1 MGVRTTVRAGRLA
14 GIPIEINISIIGV
27 AAFVIWTLAFR
38 ILPQVDTD
46 ASLQVRLIAAVAC
59 SALFFVSIL
68 GHELGHALVARR
80 HDVQATAIT
89 LWLLGGVAKLVRQA
103 PTPKAEF
110 QIAAAG
116 PFTSL
121 LFGLGFAG
129 LAELLS
135 GRPEFRLT
143 WVVLAWLGA
152 VNILLA
158 ISNMLPAAP
167 LDGGRVLTAA
177 LWKRLGDAERARL
190 ISGRC
195 GLVLGVA
202 LVVAAL
208 IAVIWLGGITIGWTS
223 TLIMGAFLLAAA
235 RGEIIGAAV
244 RGRLERLSVNELMTN
259 HPSAVHGSQTIE
271 QFLVTTPP
279 GAGGVARPVVR
290 WDRTP
295 VGYAVPDH
303 LASIV
308 GPERSWTTLADSMIR
323 TDRVHRAWA
332 NETAADVL
340 ERLDIDERSVVV
352 VHDPE
357 TGAEIGTLSDHQLR
371 RTLALPDA
379 WGRLPELEPPDAVPS
394 PA

>member
-1 MGVRTTVRAGRLA
+1 MRTTVRAGRLA
-14 GIPIEINISIIGV
+14 GIPIEINLSIIGV

-46 ASLQVRLIAAVAC
+46 ASLNVRLVAAVAC
-59 SALFFVSIL
+59 TALFFASIL

-103 PTPKAEF
+103 PTPRAEF

-116 PFTSL
+116 PFASF

-129 LAELLS
+129 AASLFVD
-135 GRPEFRLT
+135 RPNFRLT
-143 WVVLAWLGA
+143 YVVLAWLGA

-158 ISNMLPAAP
+158 ISNLLPAAP

-190 ISGRC
+190 ISARC
-195 GLVLGVA
+195 GLILGAILIVAAVVA
-202 LVVAAL
+202 LV
-208 IAVIWLGGITIGWTS
+208 WLGAITFGWVS
-223 TLIMGAFLLAAA
+223 TLVMGVFLLVAA
-235 RGEIIGAAV
+235 RGEIVGAAV
-244 RGRLERLSVNELMTN
+244 RGRLAKLSVNELMSRY
-259 HPSAVHGSQTIE
+259 PAAVHGNQTIE
-271 QFLVTTPP
+271 QFLTTTPP
-279 GAGGVARPVVR
+279 GGSSVARPVVR

-295 VGYAVPDH
+295 LGYAVPSH
-303 LASIV
+303 LAEVV
-308 GPERSWTTLADSMIR
+308 GPERSWTTLGDSMIHSE
-323 TDRVHRAWA
+323 RVHRAWST
-332 NETAADVL
+332 ETAAAVL
-340 ERLDIDERSVVV
+340 ERLDIDQPGVVV

-357 TGAEIGTLSDHQLR
+357 SGAEIGTLSDEQLR
-371 RTLALPDA
+371 RTLVFPDV
-379 WGRLPELEPPDAVPS
+379 WGRLPELVRADTVPT